1 MRQIAL
7 VILFILVSLAN
18 ANSQTAE
25 DFALAWDKEH
35 ISKIFP
41 SDVRHADLKA
51 YLDQLKKLSIK
62 VDQVGVSN
70 ASREIFQIEWG
81 KGPLKVF
88 MWSQMHGDE
97 PTATSALID
106 LFAYLQVNA
115 NKDWVKKIAETVT
128 IRAVPML
135 NPDGAEI
142 YQRRN
147 LQQIDINR
155 DAIDLKTPEAR
166 LLKQLRDDW
175 MPAIGFNLHN
185 QGALTTV
192 GRSTNQAAIS
202 LLVVYGD
209 EAKTPSFGHERN
221 TRLAAAVAAAL
232 GNFIPGN
239 IARYSDEWTPNAFG
253 DNFSAW
259 GTPTILIESG
269 ALHGKD
275 EMFLVKMNFVAFLTA
290 FQALATGSERSQD
303 MSRYLM
309 LPENT
314 SGGLVNFIFRRAG
327 LAVISDQT
335 AATTTPAVTP
345 TPTPVTTA
353 PVVTITQA
361 DVGGVVN
368 RRRAS
373 FAAPVT
379 ITGVGDLGSKRGLVE
394 YDASGFNVVHR
405 FSKIRAGELLE
416 LMFYRKERVVD
427 WTVADLEKQFPPD
440 AIFSSG
446 KWLKGEK
453 VVPAR

>member
-1 MRQIAL
+1 MRQSGLI
-7 VILFILVSLAN
+7 ILLMLVSLAN

-25 DFALAWDKEH
+25 EFALGWDKEH

-41 SDVRHADLKA
+41 SDVRHGDLKA
-51 YLDQLKKLSIK
+51 YLDQLRKLGIK

-70 ASREIFQIEWG
+70 ASREIYQLEWG
-81 KGPLKVF
+81 KGPLKIF

-106 LFAYLQVNA
+106 LFAYLQANA
-115 NKDWVKKIAETVT
+115 NKDWVKKIAETMT

-175 MPAIGFNLHN
+175 NPAIGFNLHN

-192 GRSTNQAAIS
+192 GRTTNQAAIS

-209 EAKTPSFGHERN
+209 AAKTPSFGHERN
-221 TRLAAAVAAAL
+221 LRLAAAIATAL

-239 IARYSDEWTPNAFG
+239 LARYSDEWTPNAFG

-275 EMFLVKMNFVAFLTA
+275 ETFLVKMNFVAYLTA
-290 FQALATGSERSQD
+290 LHAVASGSERTQD
-303 MSRYLM
+303 VSRYLT

-314 SGGLVNFIFRRAG
+314 SGGLVSFIFRRGG
-327 LAVISDQT
+327 LVTTGDQ
-335 AATTTPAVTP
+335 
-345 TPTPVTTA
+345 TPVT
-353 PVVTITQA
+353 ITPSDIGA
-361 DVGGVVN
+361 VIN

-379 ITGVGDLGSKRGLVE
+379 ITGVGDLGSQRGLVE

-405 FSKIRAGELLE
+405 FSKIRPGELLE
-416 LMFYRKERVVD
+416 VMFYRKDRIVD
-427 WTVADLEKQFPPD
+427 WTAPDLEKQFPPD

-446 KWLKGEK
+446 KWFKGEK